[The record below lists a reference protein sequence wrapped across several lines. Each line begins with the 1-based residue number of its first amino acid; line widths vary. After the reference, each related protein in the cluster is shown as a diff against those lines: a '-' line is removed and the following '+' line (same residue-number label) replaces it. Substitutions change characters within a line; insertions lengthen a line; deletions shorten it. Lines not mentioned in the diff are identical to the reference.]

1 MFRKLITVLLLAFVA
16 SSVFYLVY
24 DELTRASGTGAT
36 TSSEGSAA
44 ESNLPRTLTV
54 YYFWEAPR
62 CETCLKLEGYAEEA
76 LRNGFSEELKSG
88 LVRWRPVNVGEPAG
102 EHFVKDYELFTKAL
116 ILSDVRHGKEA
127 KWRNLDKIWDLVDDK
142 GAYIKYVQGEVAMAL
157 KEMPGA
163 LKEVPDAFQEVPGA
177 LKAE

>member
-24 DELTRASGTGAT
+24 DELTRASGTGAV
-36 TSSEGSAA
+36 TSSGGSAA
-44 ESNLPRTLTV
+44 EGNLPRTLTV

-62 CETCLKLEGYAEEA
+62 CDTCLKLEGYAEEA

-116 ILSDVRHGKEA
+116 IISDVRHGKEA
-127 KWRNLDKIWDLVDDK
+127 KWKNLEAIWDLVGDK

-157 KEMPGA
+157 KEVPGVLQEGPGA
-163 LKEVPDAFQEVPGA
+163 S
-177 LKAE
+177 KAE